1 MCVGSE
7 VDIWALRCAI
17 FEIRVGFALFKSFL
31 ESDVDILMQMIE
43 MLGQPP
49 DPWWAAFKRCMVW
62 FKEDGRPKSEQD

>member
-7 VDIWALRCAI
+7 ADIWVLRCAI
-17 FEIRVGFALFKSFL
+17 FEIQVGFALFESFL

-43 MLGQPP
+43 TLGQPP
-49 DPWWAAFKRCMVW
+49 NPWWAAFKWHMVW